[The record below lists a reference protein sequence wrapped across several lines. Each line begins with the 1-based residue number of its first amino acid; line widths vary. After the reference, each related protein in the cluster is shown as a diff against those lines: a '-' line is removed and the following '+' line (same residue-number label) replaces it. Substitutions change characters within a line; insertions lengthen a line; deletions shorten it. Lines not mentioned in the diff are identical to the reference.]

1 MEDRPACVPTVVES
15 QGLKELQPEKGVALT
30 SAGVIVASTRPHPP
44 ACDDGAQVMTIG
56 HEITHAFDVSG
67 FMIDDEGHDI
77 FWGTNATEEL
87 MLEKALCLRRYHNE
101 IDPPRRQDDLDD
113 NLDSENMADFAGML
127 VTLDA
132 FNALPLSERTML
144 LPQSAGTALS
154 PEKAF
159 FVAYCASNCDS
170 GVKVFPRYAIGKGR
184 CMVPIMN
191 DARFAKAFGCSDKA
205 RMNPKNRCSFW

>member
-1 MEDRPACVPTVVES
+1 MMGNVGYFLP
-15 QGLKELQPEKGVALT
+15 GVA
-30 SAGVIVASTRPHPP
+30 AGGLFSRTRHWAQFAVLASR
-44 ACDDGAQVMTIG
+44 AYTIG

-67 FMIDDEGHDI
+67 FMIDDEGQDI

-113 NLDSENMADFAGML
+113 RLDSENMADFAGML

-132 FNALPLSERTML
+132 FNALALSERTML

-170 GVKVFPRYAIGKGR
+170 GVKVFSRYAIGKGR

-191 DARFAKAFGCSDKA
+191 DARFAKAFGCSDTA